1 MTTVIVYE
9 GMEMDAC
16 VWMRLDTGQVSLHLS
31 DRHVLLLFWESKV
44 LEAIE
49 KFYPF
54 ILIFEK
60 YRYKNTTE
68 HTLN

>member
-31 DRHVLLLFWESKV
+31 DRHVLLLF
-44 LEAIE
+44 
-49 KFYPF
+49 
-54 ILIFEK
+54 
-60 YRYKNTTE
+60 
-68 HTLN
+68 